1 MTEKSPDLFNIVFV
15 SITSFC
21 LQASNVG
28 PIHSQKSKCPEYRNN
43 LQEGP
48 NKTILKLKME
58 KNNLIFKSDLLGV
71 VDLSFS
77 AVSVGAFILFN
88 CVLAHSIL

>member
-1 MTEKSPDLFNIVFV
+1 M
-15 SITSFC
+15 
-21 LQASNVG
+21 
-28 PIHSQKSKCPEYRNN
+28 
-43 LQEGP
+43 
-48 NKTILKLKME
+48 KLKME

-88 CVLAHSIL
+88 CVLAHSFYKQLKLQNDDLGVTPWEVLKV

>member
-43 LQEGP
+43 LQLN
-48 NKTILKLKME
+48 NKMTTPLKTWTKIL
-58 KNNLIFKSDLLGV
+58 IYSSG
-71 VDLSFS
+71 
-77 AVSVGAFILFN
+77 
-88 CVLAHSIL
+88 